1 MKKTVRNTFLHM
13 VMLQAHKYLI
23 IKLVV
28 TFYKMYHIRNV
39 VCYIMLS
46 SQNNYVR
53 DILSLYDINTRQL
66 GMSLFRHYQILPNM
80 LLMLD
85 YF

>member
-28 TFYKMYHIRNV
+28 TFYQMYHISNV
-39 VCYIMLS
+39 VCYIMLL
-46 SQNNYVR
+46 SQNDYVR
-53 DILSLYDINTRQL
+53 YTLSLYDINTRQL

>member
-1 MKKTVRNTFLHM
+1 MNKTVRNTFLHM